1 MVLRLV
7 RRTLL
12 CGLAGMALPAQAQTQ
27 PQNPQRRRR
36 LGNELPTPPANAD
49 QLPAELFTYQSR
61 GRPIRAAA
69 YRPLG
74 TPRGGVVLL
83 HGSGGIGPEQLGL
96 AQKFAGDGY
105 LALVP
110 TYLDAAEDDTI
121 RGLPIMSAWRDCAID
136 AVNWLVEQGIA
147 PEHTGITGY
156 SLGSFIAVDGA
167 LGGGVAAAAIG
178 IAAGQE
184 VYPLRRVRRTI
195 PILLIRAGNDRVVTA
210 RGTEM
215 WREDL
220 EEANVPVRVQVVRG
234 AGPLMTRAQWDEVY
248 ARALEFFNGTI
259 GRVS

>member
-110 TYLDAAEDDTI
+110 TYLDAAEDD
-121 RGLPIMSAWRDCAID
+121 R
-136 AVNWLVEQGIA
+136 
-147 PEHTGITGY
+147 
-156 SLGSFIAVDGA
+156 
-167 LGGGVAAAAIG
+167 
-178 IAAGQE
+178 AAGIIRLCMARHLTFY
-184 VYPLRRVRRTI
+184 VFDFAFHDSPDFKFAAVSARTE
-195 PILLIRAGNDRVVTA
+195 T
-210 RGTEM
+210 
-215 WREDL
+215 
-220 EEANVPVRVQVVRG
+220 G
-234 AGPLMTRAQWDEVY
+234 A
-248 ARALEFFNGTI
+248 
-259 GRVS
+259 